1 MAAVSQILDLLSPP
15 EKRRGALVL
24 AMFLVMAAFETAGV
38 ASVMPFLA
46 VLGNPGIVEENV
58 LLAATYDR
66 LGFESTDAFL
76 IFLGAAV
83 FFFVLLAAAFRV
95 VTTYAMNRYTEMR
108 RHSISA
114 RLLETY
120 LRQPYSFFLN
130 RHSGDL
136 SKSILSEVDQLI
148 MSVFRPG
155 MKLIAYSVV
164 VVALVMFLV
173 LIDPLLALIVGAF
186 IGAAYGL
193 IYVLVRGVLGR
204 AGKDRAAANRER
216 FTAAGEAL
224 GGIKDIKLLG
234 REHAYLSRFQ
244 GPSRRFAGHQAT
256 NATLSAVPKYLIE
269 AIGVGGVI
277 ALSLVLLARAGS
289 LDAMLPI
296 LGAYAFAGLRLM
308 AAAQY
313 VYFGFAQLR
322 FGLAA
327 VEEVHRDLRQR
338 ESTSELAVRPAQP
351 WQPRETIAFENVTFH
366 YEGAQSPGLKDIDLE
381 IPVGSTVGIV
391 GSTGAGKT
399 TLVDILLGLLKPTR
413 GAITIDGT
421 PLDEDNIR
429 EWHAALGYVP
439 QEIFLTDAS
448 ISENVALGIA
458 RASIDQSA
466 VERAARQAQ
475 VHKFITTELPG
486 GYETMVG
493 ERGVRLSGGQ
503 RQRIG
508 IARALYHDPAVLVL
522 DEATSALDSP
532 TEEAVMEA
540 VGALHGHK
548 TVIIIAHRF
557 STIRACDKICLLDK
571 ARLVATGTYE
581 ELLETSAR
589 FREMARGTS
598 ATAAAR
604 QIA

>member
-1 MAAVSQILDLLSPP
+1 MAAVSKVLDLLSPP

-24 AMFLVMAAFETAGV
+24 AMFLTVAALEIVGV

-46 VLGNPGIVEENV
+46 VLGNPGIVEENLV
-58 LLAATYDR
+58 LAVIYDR
-66 LGFESTDAFL
+66 LGFETTEAFL
-76 IFLGAAV
+76 IFLGVAV
-83 FFFVLLAAAFRV
+83 FFLVLLAAVVRV
-95 VTTYAMNRYTEMR
+95 ITTYAMNRYTEMR

-148 MSVFRPG
+148 MAVFRPG

-164 VVALVMFLV
+164 VCALVLFLV
-173 LIDPLLALIVGAF
+173 LIDPLLALIVGVF
-186 IGAAYGL
+186 IGGAYGL
-193 IYVLVRGVLGR
+193 IYVLVRGLLGR
-204 AGKDRAAANRER
+204 AGEDRAAANRER

-234 REHAYLSRFQ
+234 REHAYLSRFLR
-244 GPSRRFAGHQAT
+244 PSRRFASHVAT

-277 ALSLVLLARAGS
+277 ALSLVLLTRTGS
-289 LDAMLPI
+289 VDAMLPI

-308 AAAQY
+308 GAAQY
-313 VYFGFAQLR
+313 VYSGFAQLR

-327 VEEVHRDLRQR
+327 VEEVYRDLKQR
-338 ESTSELAVRPAQP
+338 EATSELALRPAQR

-366 YEGAQSPGLKDIDLE
+366 YAGAQGPGLKDIDLD

-391 GSTGAGKT
+391 GGTGAGKT
-399 TLVDILLGLLKPTR
+399 TLVDILLGLLEPSR
-413 GAITIDGT
+413 GAVTIDRT

-429 EWHAALGYVP
+429 KWQAALGYVP

-448 ISENVALGIA
+448 VKENIALGIA
-458 RASIDQSA
+458 KGSIEQSA

-475 VHKFITTELPG
+475 IHEFITTELPG

-522 DEATSALDSP
+522 DEATSALDAP
-532 TEEAVMEA
+532 TEEAVMAA

-571 ARLVATGTYE
+571 ARLVATGTYD
-581 ELLETSAR
+581 ELLESSAR